1 MGVRVVS
8 KFLQGFSDAYVAR
21 LIAEG
26 HLCLVPGA
34 KVAEVAEFVAAYLAE
49 QESGQSLI
57 AALAQA
63 LEECPSVDELYADDE
78 TLRDLA
84 NEVPASALPRG

>member
-1 MGVRVVS
+1 M
-8 KFLQGFSDAYVAR
+8 GFSESYVAR
-21 LIAEG
+21 LIADG
-26 HLCLVPGA
+26 HLCLAEGA
-34 KVAEVAEFVAAYLAE
+34 KAEEVSDFVAAQLAE
-49 QESGQSLI
+49 QESGQTLI